1 VAKTVVALAIL
12 SPEYSSRRTPPWPEA
27 QPTGQLILDKA
38 DRAASFRV
46 KTSSATRVV
55 TLFLAMTALAVGAE
69 QHWDIQYN
77 YRQVDS
83 TLSIND
89 FLFTSDTRGIVC
101 GFTTD
106 RHSKETPL
114 VLVTKDGG
122 QHWNEIPIKE
132 AGLSMYFL
140 DDSNGWMVTDKGVW
154 QTTEAGRSWTK
165 LKGAPSGLLRIW
177 FLDKKHGFAAGLEKR
192 VFETTN
198 GGDTWTLLPISAEA
212 QGDSTYTT
220 YGEIAFSGNDGII
233 SGWNIPPRRG
243 GPDWMEPERAAQRRQ
258 LPNLTIL
265 LQTRD
270 AGKTWQKGEAS
281 IFGQVT
287 RISMA
292 PQGIALG
299 LVEYKDE
306 FDYPSEVYRI
316 NTRLKGTS
324 DSVFR
329 DKSRAITD
337 VRTFAGSNG
346 GLIAGYE
353 TEGTIYRSPIPGKLK
368 VLTSDD
374 LETWHEMTVDY
385 KAVAHRAM
393 IAGPDEKH
401 LWIATDTG
409 MILKLVTAE

>member
-1 VAKTVVALAIL
+1 MRSWFSPQARCALVVETGRCGYQPRFSRARANAAGSRISVVFVALLAL
-12 SPEYSSRRTPPWPEA
+12 S
-27 QPTGQLILDKA
+27 
-38 DRAASFRV
+38 
-46 KTSSATRVV
+46 
-55 TLFLAMTALAVGAE
+55 ALAAGAE

-89 FLFTSDTRGIVC
+89 FLFTSDTRGVVC

-106 RHSKETPL
+106 RHGKETPL
-114 VLVTKDGG
+114 VMVTRDGG
-122 QHWNEIPIKE
+122 QHWSDIPVKE

-154 QTTEAGRSWTK
+154 QTIEAGRSWTK
-165 LKGAPSGLLRIW
+165 LKTAPSGLLRIW

-212 QGDSTYTT
+212 QGDATYTT

-233 SGWNIPPRRG
+233 SGWNVPPRRG

-316 NTRLKGTS
+316 NTRLHGTS

-374 LETWHEMTVDY
+374 FETWHEMPVDY

-409 MILKLVTAE
+409 MILKLVTTE